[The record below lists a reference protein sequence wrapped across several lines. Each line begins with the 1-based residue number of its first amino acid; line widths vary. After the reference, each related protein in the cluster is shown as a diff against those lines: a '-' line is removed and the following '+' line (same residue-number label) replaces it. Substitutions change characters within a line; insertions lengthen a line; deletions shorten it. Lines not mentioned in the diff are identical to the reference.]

1 VKEYRYV
8 YEEGKLP
15 DTFKMIP
22 FITNFDEKYLKD
34 ILASSRLREYERG
47 ETIVDEGQIENWMYI
62 LLIGRAEVIKQDE
75 TLAVLEHTGDIFG
88 ELALINEEGR
98 SASVVATLKTVCLV
112 VDKVSLDSMEEDA
125 KNACY
130 AAIFRLFVDII
141 AKRLKSTSEEL
152 VRVQTELD
160 TLKQRVGEA

>member
-1 VKEYRYV
+1 MKEYRYV
-8 YEEGKLP
+8 YEDGKLP

-62 LLIGRAEVIKQDE
+62 LLTGRAEVVKQDE
-75 TLAVLEHTGDIFG
+75 TLAVLDHAGDIFG

-98 SASVVATLKTVCLV
+98 SASVVAKLNTVCLV
-112 VDKVSLDSMEEDA
+112 VDKVSLDSMEDDA

-152 VRVQTELD
+152 VQAQGELEA
-160 TLKQRVGEA
+160 LKARLGEG